1 MNRGWDMLSQ
11 SVKGTCSP
19 LSPLNQ
25 QNPMSRLLLVLLL
38 SLLPLHAQET
48 LFRQVADTRTDTH
61 IEATAL
67 FSNPS
72 LGGFHPVRVTIVN
85 NQKIPHKVFL
95 DFKDSTTFR
104 ESTSCSSSFSYV
116 IPPGKTVVADILV
129 PLAVHNGE
137 QVYPNLTVN
146 LSGSMGKASGSTNS
160 SFSPDFPC
168 VLLSEALYTPNGSA
182 LDTEALSSRFASSG
196 YGGSRS
202 FSSKFDPKR
211 LPDDWRAFSGFDTI
225 MLTEADWADVPPGP
239 KNGIVSWVRLG
250 GQLVIYASGNP
261 TAASLDLPEDP
272 GFGEAL
278 IKSIKPD
285 LRLNAADTVDLAY
298 TKRATKHRLA
308 SITRDFNSAWPLQK
322 SFGEKSF
329 NYILFVLILLA
340 FGILVGPVNL
350 FVFAKS
356 GRRHRL
362 FVTTPLISIGTS
374 LILIALIIFED
385 GFGGNGTRLTLME
398 VRPDGNQNAAFIHQ
412 EQFSRSGVMTSPSFT
427 VETPALIAQT
437 PLAPSRWARFTSG
450 SGSSGTYDLQPT
462 SGGLFASGDWFQSR
476 SEQGQ
481 LVTAVLPTRGR
492 IEATNAP
499 GTVVSTFDF
508 PLEMILYRDPSGQWH
523 RGENIGKG
531 KPAKLTPVDPTMV
544 QPILNDT
551 AKRFTDRNQAFL
563 RRVADRNDAYIAFA
577 KQAPAVETRPG
588 IDWKTD
594 TVITGPIAR

>member
-1 MNRGWDMLSQ
+1 M
-11 SVKGTCSP
+11 K
-19 LSPLNQ
+19 
-25 QNPMSRLLLVLLL
+25 RLILALVV
-38 SLLPLHAQET
+38 SFTTLHAQET
-48 LFRQVADTRTDTH
+48 LFRQVADTKTDTH
-61 IEATAL
+61 IEAMAL
-67 FSNPS
+67 FSSPS
-72 LGGFHPVRVTIVN
+72 LGGFHPVRVTIAN

-95 DFKDSTTFR
+95 DFSDSTNHR
-104 ESTSCSSSFSYV
+104 NGISCTSSFSYV
-116 IPPGKTVVADILV
+116 IPPGKTVVVDILV
-129 PLAVHNGE
+129 PLAVNNGDTNY
-137 QVYPNLTVN
+137 QNFTVN
-146 LSGSMGKASGSTNS
+146 LSGTMGKASGSANS
-160 SFSPDFPC
+160 GFHPIHPC
-168 VLLSEALYTPNGSA
+168 VLLSEALYTPDGSA
-182 LDTEALSSRFASSG
+182 LDTEAASRGSSS

-239 KNGIVSWVRLG
+239 RNAITSWVRLG
-250 GQLVIYASGNP
+250 GQLVVYASGNP
-261 TAASLDLPEDP
+261 TAASLGLPEDP

-278 IKSIKPD
+278 IESIKPD
-285 LRLNAADTVDLAY
+285 HRLNAVDTVNLAY
-298 TKRATKHRLA
+298 SKRAIKHRLA
-308 SITRDFNSAWPLQK
+308 SISSDFNSTWPLK
-322 SFGEKSF
+322 KAFGEKSF
-329 NYILFVLILLA
+329 NYIIFVLILLA

-362 FVTTPLISIGTS
+362 FITTPLISIGTS

-385 GFGGNGTRLTLME
+385 GFGGNGSRLTLME
-398 VRPDGNQNAAFIHQ
+398 VRPDGNQNAAFIQQ

-437 PLAPSRWARFTSG
+437 PLASSRWARFT
-450 SGSSGTYDLQPT
+450 SGSSGTYDLQPA
-462 SGGLFASGDWFQSR
+462 SGGLFANGDWFQSR

-492 IEATNAP
+492 IEATSDP

-508 PLEMILYRDPSGQWH
+508 PIETLLIRDPSGQWH
-523 RGENIGKG
+523 RGENIAKG
-531 KPAKLTPVDPTMV
+531 KPAELTPIDPTMV

-551 AKRFTDRNQAFL
+551 TKRFTARNRAFL
-563 RRVADRNDAYIAFA
+563 RRVADRNDSYIAFP
-577 KQAPAVETRPG
+577 KQAPAVETHPG

>member
-1 MNRGWDMLSQ
+1 
-11 SVKGTCSP
+11 
-19 LSPLNQ
+19 
-25 QNPMSRLLLVLLL
+25 MSRLLLALLISL
-38 SLLPLHAQET
+38 STLHAQET
-48 LFRQVADTRTDTH
+48 LFRVVADTKTDTH

-72 LGGFHPVRVTIVN
+72 LGGYHPVRITISN

-95 DFKDSTTFR
+95 NFNNISAY
-104 ESTSCSSSFSYV
+104 SQGISASSSFSFEA
-116 IPPGKTVVADILV
+116 PPGDVVVRDILV
-129 PLAVHNGE
+129 PLTVQNGDHNAPSFSV
-137 QVYPNLTVN
+137 Q
-146 LSGSMGKASGSTNS
+146 LSGSMGKAQGSA
-160 SFSPDFPC
+160 SPIFTPIHAC

-182 LDTEALSSRFASSG
+182 LDTEAASRGTSG
-196 YGGSRS
+196 YSGTRN

-225 MLTEADWADVPPGP
+225 ILTEADWADVPPGP
-239 KNGIVSWVRLG
+239 RNAITSWVRLG
-250 GQLVIYASGNP
+250 GQLVVYATGTP
-261 TAASLDLPEDP
+261 TPASLGLPEDS
-272 GFGEAL
+272 GFGETL
-278 IKSIKPD
+278 IESIASD
-285 LRLNAADTVDLAY
+285 LRLKAADTVNLAY
-298 TKRATKHRLA
+298 KKRAIKHRLA
-308 SITRDFNSAWPLQK
+308 SISNDFNSAWPLQK
-322 SFGEKSF
+322 AFGEKSF

-362 FVTTPLISIGTS
+362 FITTPLISIGTS

-385 GFGGNGTRLTLME
+385 GFGGNGTRITLME
-398 VRPDGNQNAAFIHQ
+398 VRPDGNQNAAFIQQ

-437 PLAPSRWARFTSG
+437 PLAKSRWARFTSG
-450 SGSSGTYDLQPT
+450 YGSSGSYDLQPT

-492 IEATNAP
+492 IEATNDPA
-499 GTVVSTFDF
+499 TIVSTFDF
-508 PLEMILYRDPSGQWH
+508 PIAILLYRDPSGQWH

-531 KPAKLTPVDPTMV
+531 KPAKLTHVDPTMV

-563 RRVADRNDAYIAFA
+563 RRVADRKDAYIAFA
-577 KQAPAVETRPG
+577 KQAPAIETHPG
-588 IDWKTD
+588 INWQSD

>member
-1 MNRGWDMLSQ
+1 M
-11 SVKGTCSP
+11 K
-19 LSPLNQ
+19 
-25 QNPMSRLLLVLLL
+25 RLILALVV
-38 SLLPLHAQET
+38 SFTSLHAQET
-48 LFRQVADTRTDTH
+48 LFRQVADTKTDTH
-61 IEATAL
+61 IEAMAL
-67 FSNPS
+67 FSSPS
-72 LGGFHPVRVTIVN
+72 LGGFHPVRVTIAN

-95 DFKDSTTFR
+95 DFSDSTNYR
-104 ESTSCSSSFSYV
+104 NGISCTSSFSYV
-116 IPPGKTVVADILV
+116 TPPGKTVVVDILV
-129 PLAVHNGE
+129 PLAVLNGDPSY
-137 QVYPNLTVN
+137 QNFTVN
-146 LSGSMGKASGSTNS
+146 LSGTMGKAAGSANSG
-160 SFSPDFPC
+160 FHPIHPC

-182 LDTEALSSRFASSG
+182 LDTEAASRGSSG
-196 YGGSRS
+196 YGGSRN

-239 KNGIVSWVRLG
+239 RNAINSWVRLG
-250 GQLVIYASGNP
+250 GQLVVYASGNP
-261 TAASLDLPEDP
+261 TAASLGLPEDP

-278 IKSIKPD
+278 IESIKPD
-285 LRLNAADTVDLAY
+285 LRFNAGDTVNLAY
-298 TKRATKHRLA
+298 SKRAIKHRLA
-308 SITRDFNSAWPLQK
+308 SISSDFKSTWPIK
-322 SFGEKSF
+322 KAFGEKSF
-329 NYILFVLILLA
+329 NYIIFVLILLA

-362 FVTTPLISIGTS
+362 FITTPLISIGTS

-398 VRPDGNQNAAFIHQ
+398 VRPDGNQNAAFIQQ

-437 PLAPSRWARFTSG
+437 PLASSRWARFTSG
-450 SGSSGTYDLQPT
+450 SGSSGTYDLQPA
-462 SGGLFASGDWFQSR
+462 SGGLFAKGDWFQSR
-476 SEQGQ
+476 SKQGQ

-492 IEATNAP
+492 IEATSDP

-508 PLEMILYRDPSGQWH
+508 PIETLLIRDPTGQWQ
-523 RGENIGKG
+523 RGENIAKG

-551 AKRFTDRNQAFL
+551 AKRFTDRNRAFL
-563 RRVADRNDAYIAFA
+563 RRVADRKDSYIAFA
-577 KQAPAVETRPG
+577 KQAPAVETHPG